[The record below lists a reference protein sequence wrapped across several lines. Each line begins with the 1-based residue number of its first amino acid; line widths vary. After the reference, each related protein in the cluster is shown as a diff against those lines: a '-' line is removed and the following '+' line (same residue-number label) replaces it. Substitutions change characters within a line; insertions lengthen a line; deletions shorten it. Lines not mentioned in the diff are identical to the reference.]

1 MNIKDLTIAT
11 KMVTGYS
18 AALIIVTLISTI
30 ICLVIYF

>member
-1 MNIKDLTIAT
+1 MKFRDLVIAT

-30 ICLVIYF
+30 ICFVIYF